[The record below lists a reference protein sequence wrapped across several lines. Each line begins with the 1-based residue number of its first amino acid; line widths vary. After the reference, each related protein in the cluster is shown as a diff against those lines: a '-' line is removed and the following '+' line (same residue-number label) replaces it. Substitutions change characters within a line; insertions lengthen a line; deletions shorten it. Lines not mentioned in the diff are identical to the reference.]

1 MGLDKKDIINAIETS
16 VKELQQG
23 IDMHRCLVRSIL
35 EGQIDDRNLKP
46 LLDLCPKRSR
56 ELRLEKVIHEA
67 IEEIEESR
75 KAFKSKRLEALRK
88 KLTQTLIENNEGGRD
103 FLRLQRTLR

>member
-1 MGLDKKDIINAIETS
+1 MGLDKKDIISAINTS

-23 IDMHRCLVRSIL
+23 IDMHCCLVRSIL

-56 ELRLEKVIHEA
+56 ELILEKVIKEA
-67 IEEIEESR
+67 IEELEESR

-88 KLTQTLIENNEGGRD
+88 KLTQTLIDAN
-103 FLRLQRTLR
+103 

>member
-1 MGLDKKDIINAIETS
+1 MTKGMGLDKKDIISAINTS

-23 IDMHRCLVRSIL
+23 IDMHCCLVRSIL

-56 ELRLEKVIHEA
+56 ELVLEKVIQEA
-67 IEEIEESR
+67 IEELEESR

-88 KLTQTLIENNEGGRD
+88 KLTQTLID
-103 FLRLQRTLR
+103 AK